1 MDSENEQ
8 TSDQIEKY
16 RWMLPGMIERMQT
29 AFDTTIISMSAAGLG
44 LSLTFYKDIVP
55 RNPASIGLL
64 KGAWSSWTLSVV
76 FILISYYCSRKA
88 LERAIEQVDAGTMHT
103 ERIGGHFSW
112 INGWFTNV
120 GGIALIA
127 GIICFALFVAN
138 NVPK

>member
-1 MDSENEQ
+1 MRDLLGWKNSTKKSAKTCQALFGEPIAPNLADLG
-8 TSDQIEKY
+8 SK
-16 RWMLPGMIERMQT
+16 
-29 AFDTTIISMSAAGLG
+29 ASMHFAGYAYETL
-44 LSLTFYKDIVP
+44 DVP
-55 RNPASIGLL
+55 RSQIRNQSLDDEESNDATG
-64 KGAWSSWTLSVV
+64 T
-76 FILISYYCSRKA
+76 A